1 MHNARLCFPCV
12 SNPNVSYTADYITS
26 RYLYE
31 KNHVDLDGQKVIIT
45 PQKHEYTFRTKRKVP
60 RVGVMLVGWGGNNGS
75 TVTAAIH
82 ANKHNITWMRKE
94 GRQTPNYFGS
104 LTQATTIRI
113 GSNQHGKEV
122 HIPFKNILP
131 MASPN
136 DLVRQ
141 QRKHTACERKMRTER
156 RARVLRLFVL
166 CARALVVV
174 VGRRLLCAAD
184 DLRAVN
190 LPRLSS
196 NASLA

>member
-1 MHNARLCFPCV
+1 V
-12 SNPNVSYTADYITS
+12 QYTADYITS
-26 RYLYE
+26 KYLYE
-31 KNHVDLDGQKVIIT
+31 KNHVDMDGQKVIIT
-45 PQKHEYTFRTKRKVP
+45 PQKHEYTFRTARKVP

-82 ANKHNITWMRKE
+82 ANKNNITWMRKE

-136 DLVRQ
+136 DLVRTEQ
-141 QRKHTACERKMRTER
+141 QRQTTGSRGATKLKRTLTNAC
-156 RARVLRLFVL
+156 LCFLFV
-166 CARALVVV
+166 
-174 VGRRLLCAAD
+174 RLI
-184 DLRAVN
+184 V
-190 LPRLSS
+190 
-196 NASLA
+196 SLAGR